1 MKKLIIAIAT
11 LFFISGLQAQKIDR
25 SKPPKAGPAPVISIK
40 DPVQFKLNN
49 GMTILVVEDHKLPKV
64 SATLFIDRGPV
75 AEGSKAG
82 VITLMGGML
91 SEGTQSKSKDVFDS
105 EVDQMGAD
113 VNLSSNGGG
122 VSALTRYFDKAFM
135 LMSDALRN
143 PAMEESSFDKLKS
156 QSLTALK
163 SMEKSAK
170 AISGRVVNALSYG
183 KNSPLGEFAT
193 EESVKGITLDDV
205 KKVYKDYITPS
216 RSYLTFIGDITPAKA
231 KALAQKAFGNW
242 TGPKLQL
249 PTLPLEKNPATTEI
263 DLIDVPTA
271 VQSEITVTN
280 LVSIPMSSPDYFA
293 AIMANQILGGGSN
306 GRLFT
311 NLREKHGF
319 TYGAYSNI
327 GSGRFQSSFKASAS
341 VRNEKA
347 DSAVIEFLNEI
358 HRIRTQKVTEKEL
371 SDAKALYNGNFALS
385 LEKPATTANFA
396 STILVNGLNKDFFRT
411 YLQKINKVSVDDVQK
426 AADKYFNYKN
436 TRIVIVG
443 KADVVKPGL
452 EKLGYPVKEFDNLA
466 EPVSGKLQEK
476 VNVSADE
483 IISKYLDAIGGVNAL
498 QQVKSVHSTGTVAV
512 QGMNLTFDQ
521 KEMAPNLS
529 LMTLEMNGQQ
539 LVKNVF
545 DGKAGYMEQMGHKS
559 DFSADQVKEKSET
572 KGLFNQMFY
581 KSSGF
586 KLDVTG
592 TDMVNGKKA
601 YKVDVTSP
609 SGKKST
615 EWYDVEN
622 GFLVKSTNST
632 EVNGQSISQTSEL
645 SDYKKVDN
653 IYLPFTASLSTAT
666 PAGTQEMV
674 MKLEKVTINQDV
686 TAEDFK

>member
-1 MKKLIIAIAT
+1 MKKLIIAFAT
-11 LFFISGLQAQKIDR
+11 LFLISGLQAQKIDR

-40 DPVQFKLNN
+40 DPVQFSLNN

-64 SATLFIDRGPV
+64 SASLYIDRGPV
-75 AEGSKAG
+75 SEGAKAG
-82 VITLMGGML
+82 VISLLGGML
-91 SEGTQSKSKDVFDS
+91 SEGTISKSKDTFDK
-105 EVDQMGAD
+105 EVDQMGAS
-113 VNLSSNGGG
+113 VNLSSSGGG

-135 LMSDALRN
+135 LMSDAIKN
-143 PAMEESSFDKLKS
+143 PAMKEASFDKLKS
-156 QSLTALK
+156 QTLTALK
-163 SMEKSAK
+163 SIDKSAK
-170 AISGRVVNALSYG
+170 AISSRVVNALSYG
-183 KNSPLGEFAT
+183 KESPMGEFET
-193 EESVKGITLDDV
+193 TESVTGITLDDV
-205 KKVYKDYITPS
+205 KNAYKEYITPS

-242 TGPKLQL
+242 TGTKLQL
-249 PTLPLEKNPATTEI
+249 PKLALVKNPATTEI

-319 TYGAYSNI
+319 TYGAYSSI
-327 GSGRFQSSFKASAS
+327 GSGRFQSTFKAAAS

-347 DSAVIEFLNEI
+347 DSAVGEFLSEI
-358 HRIRTQKVTEKEL
+358 HRIRTQKVTAKEL
-371 SDAKALYNGNFALS
+371 ADAKALYNGNFALS
-385 LEKPATTANFA
+385 LERPATTAQFA
-396 STILVNGLNKDFFRT
+396 STILINGLNKDFYRT
-411 YLQKINKVSVDDVQK
+411 YLQKINKVTVEDVQR
-426 AADKYFNYKN
+426 AADKYFNYSN
-436 TRIVIVG
+436 TRIVVVG

-452 EKLGYPVKEFDNLA
+452 EKLGYPVKEFDKFA
-466 EPVSGKLQEK
+466 SPVTEKPQEK

-483 IISKYLDAIGGVNAL
+483 IISKYLNAIGGVNAL
-498 QQVKSVHSTGTVAV
+498 QQVKSVHSIGTVAV

-529 LMTLEMNGQQ
+529 LMTLGMNGQQ

-545 DGKAGYMEQMGHKS
+545 DGKAGYMEQMGNKAE
-559 DFSADQVKEKSET
+559 FSADQVKDKLET

-592 TDMVNGKKA
+592 TYMVNGKKA
-601 YKVDVTSP
+601 YKIEATSP

-615 EWYDVEN
+615 EWYDADN
-622 GFLVKSTNST
+622 GLLVKSTNTT

-653 IYLPFTASLSTAT
+653 IYLPFTISLSTAT
-666 PAGTQEMV
+666 PAGSQDMV
-674 MKLEKVTINQDV
+674 VKLEKVTINQDV

>member
-1 MKKLIIAIAT
+1 MKKLFIAVAT
-11 LFFISGLQAQKIDR
+11 LFFLSGLHAQKIDR

-64 SATLFIDRGPV
+64 SASLYIDRGPV
-75 AEGSKAG
+75 TEGAKAG
-82 VITLMGGML
+82 VISLMGSML
-91 SEGTQSKSKDVFDS
+91 SEGTTSKSKDVFDK
-105 EVDQMGAD
+105 EVDQMGAN
-113 VNLSSNGGG
+113 VNLSSSGGG

-135 LMSDALRN
+135 LMSDAVRN
-143 PAMEESSFDKLKS
+143 PAMKESSFEKLKS
-156 QSLTALK
+156 QMLTSLK
-163 SMEKSAK
+163 SIDKSAK
-170 AISGRVVNALSYG
+170 AISSRVVDALSYG
-183 KNSPLGEFAT
+183 KDSPMGEFET
-193 EESVKGITLDDV
+193 EESVTGITLDDV
-205 KKVYKDYITPS
+205 KKSYGGYITPS

-242 TGPKLQL
+242 TGTKLQL
-249 PTLPLEKNPATTEI
+249 PKLALVKNPSATEI
-263 DLIDVPTA
+263 DLIDVPSA

-293 AIMANQILGGGSN
+293 AILANQILGGGGT
-306 GRLFT
+306 GRLFV

-319 TYGAYSNI
+319 TYGAYSSI
-327 GSGRFQSSFKASAS
+327 GSGRFQSTFTASAS
-341 VRNEKA
+341 VRNDKV
-347 DSAVIEFLNEI
+347 DSAVAEFLSEI
-358 HRIRTQKVTEKEL
+358 NRIRTQKVTAKEL
-371 SDAKALYNGNFALS
+371 ADAKALYNGNFALS
-385 LEKPATTANFA
+385 LERPATTAQFA
-396 STILVNGLNKDFFRT
+396 STILINGLNKDFYRT
-411 YLQKINKVSVDDVQK
+411 YLQKINKVTVDDVQS
-426 AADKYFNYKN
+426 AADKYFNYSN
-436 TRIVIVG
+436 TRIVVVG

-452 EKLGYPVKEFDNLA
+452 EKLGYPVKEFDKFA
-466 EPVSGKLQEK
+466 SPVSDKPQEK

-483 IISKYLDAIGGVNAL
+483 IISKYLNAIGGVDAL
-498 QQVKSVHSTGTVAV
+498 QQVKSLHSTGTVAV
-512 QGMNLTFDQ
+512 QGMNLNFDQ

-559 DFSADQVKEKSET
+559 EFSADQVQEKSDT

-581 KSSGF
+581 KTAGY
-586 KLDVTG
+586 KLEVAG
-592 TDMVNGKKA
+592 TDMVNGTKA

-615 EWYDVEN
+615 EWYAVDN

-632 EVNGQSISQTSEL
+632 EVNGQSLSQTSEL

-653 IYLPFTASLSTAT
+653 IYLPFTVSLSTAT
-666 PAGTQEMV
+666 PAGSQEMV
-674 MKLEKVTINQDV
+674 VKIEKVTINQDV